1 MEWHEDYETLAG
13 LLVDVA
19 KLHEQKTGIL
29 STTMFWIMSTKKSYR
44 AI

>member
-19 KLHEQKTGIL
+19 KIHEAKTGIL
-29 STTMFWIMSTKKSYR
+29 NNYVLDYEYK
-44 AI
+44 